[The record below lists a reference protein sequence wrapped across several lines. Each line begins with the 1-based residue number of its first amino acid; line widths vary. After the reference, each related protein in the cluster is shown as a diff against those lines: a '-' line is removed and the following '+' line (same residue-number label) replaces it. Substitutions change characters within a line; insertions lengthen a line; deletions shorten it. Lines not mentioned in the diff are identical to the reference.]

1 MNPRLKLVIVCG
13 PELGHDQATFYSR
26 DQGFLGMH
34 TERFAEFYF
43 FPEADLGYRAYRD
56 HVSDMIAKVM
66 EQGKED
72 HFVLIHTRY
81 LEPAING
88 FVELA
93 YESNHKE
100 RKKIVDHDQVEVHL
114 FRRNDDEDRWTI
126 HTLNPELHLTN
137 EWSVGIFY

>member
-1 MNPRLKLVIVCG
+1 MNSRTKLVIVCA
-13 PELGHDQATFYSR
+13 PDLEHDQAIVYSR
-26 DQGFLGMH
+26 DQGFLGPQ
-34 TERFAEFYF
+34 TDVYF

-93 YESNHKE
+93 YESIHKE

-114 FRRNDDEDRWTI
+114 FRRNDGEDRWTI
-126 HTLNPELHLTN
+126 HTLNPDLHLVN
-137 EWSVGIFY
+137 DWPFGIFY